1 MPRFVDEPLS
11 RFLDA
16 LSNTEPTP
24 GGGTAAAIAGA
35 MGVSLLMMVA
45 GLPRSRAGTDQER
58 AALSEARASLASVR
72 DRFTNL
78 ADADTEAFNQV
89 MAAYRL
95 PKGTDQEKSSR
106 KEAIQRTLKGATT
119 APLDTLRAAGDAMRL
134 ARVVAQHGSRSAVS
148 DVGVG
153 IALVD
158 AAAKGAAA
166 NVQINLEGLQDEAF
180 KSSTSADADG
190 VQKLLV
196 KDAAA
201 ANTALAAK

>member
-1 MPRFVDEPLS
+1 MARFADEQLC

-16 LSNTEPTP
+16 LASSEPTP

-45 GLPRSRAGTDQER
+45 GLPKSRTGTDEER
-58 AALSEARASLASVR
+58 VALSEARASLTGIR
-72 DRFTNL
+72 ERLTTL

-95 PKGTDQEKSSR
+95 AKSTEEEKAVR
-106 KEAIQRTLKGATT
+106 KQAIQQALKSATT
-119 APLDTLRAAGDAMRL
+119 TPLDTLRATGEALSL
-134 ARVVAQHGSRSAVS
+134 ARVVAQHGNRSAVS

-153 IALVD
+153 VALLD

-166 NVQINLEGLQDEAF
+166 NVRINLDGLHDAAF
-180 KSSTSADADG
+180 KASAATDVDRITK
-190 VQKLLV
+190 QLTDDLT
-196 KDAAA
+196 A
-201 ANTALAAK
+201 ANAALSAT

>member
-1 MPRFVDEPLS
+1 MPRFVDEPLC

-45 GLPRSRAGTDQER
+45 GLPRSRAGTHEER

-72 DRFTNL
+72 DRFTHL

-95 PKGTDQEKSSR
+95 PKGTDEEKSSR
-106 KEAIQRTLKGATT
+106 KEAIQRALKSATT
-119 APLDTLRAAGDAMRL
+119 APLDTLQVAADAMRL
-134 ARVVAQHGSRSAVS
+134 ARVVAQHGNRSAVS

-190 VQKLLV
+190 VQKQLA

-201 ANTALAAK
+201 ANAALAAK